1 MQSSAEESDRIID
14 LDSYRSR
21 KSVTPN
27 KLKLPPGR
35 EETEALLNE
44 LAHHLLMAV
53 RVITTYCH

>member
-1 MQSSAEESDRIID
+1 MQLNAEKSDRVID

-21 KSVTPN
+21 KRVTRD

-53 RVITTYCH
+53 RVITSHCH